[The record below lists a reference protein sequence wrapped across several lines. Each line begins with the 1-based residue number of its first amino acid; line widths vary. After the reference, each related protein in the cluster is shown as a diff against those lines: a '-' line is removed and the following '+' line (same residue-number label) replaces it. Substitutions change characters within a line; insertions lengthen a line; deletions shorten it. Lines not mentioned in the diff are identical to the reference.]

1 MEAWLQLSHAV
12 NVHPVPQVL
21 KLVLIT
27 EFCRVS
33 ANQGIFGLEI
43 YSLNFGAPAMNVGSM
58 GSDHEMRRV
67 GRATRRYRPL
77 HRSLEYA
84 PCYASAVP
92 NALSGAEIRLNA
104 ISEVPKSSL
113 RV

>member
-67 GRATRRYRPL
+67 GRATRTSGTGLCTGHLSTLLATP
-77 HRSLEYA
+77 A
-84 PCYASAVP
+84 PSRMRCRA
-92 NALSGAEIRLNA
+92 R
-104 ISEVPKSSL
+104 KSD
-113 RV
+113 